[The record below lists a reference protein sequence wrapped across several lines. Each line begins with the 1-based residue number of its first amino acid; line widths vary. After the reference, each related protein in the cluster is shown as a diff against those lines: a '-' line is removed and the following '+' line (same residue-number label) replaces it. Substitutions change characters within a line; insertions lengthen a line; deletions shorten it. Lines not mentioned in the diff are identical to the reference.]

1 MMQGDEADGGGGGGA
16 AGEDGLPGKLL
27 FFLAS

>member
-1 MMQGDEADGGGGGGA
+1 MQGDEADGGGGGGA